1 MKHKYIALHI
11 PTGTRHEDR
20 ELDSFYGELSRLQF
34 LELLNAWN
42 GQMPGIWQ
50 YWSN

>member
-11 PTGTRHEDR
+11 PTGTRHER
-20 ELDSFYGELSRLQF
+20 EMDYETTRHAFLLLLD
-34 LELLNAWN
+34 AWN
-42 GQMPGIWQ
+42 SQQPGIWQ

>member
-11 PTGTRHEDR
+11 PTGTRHER
-20 ELDSFYGELSRLQF
+20 ETEDGLGRLQF
-34 LELLNAWN
+34 LSLLNAWN
-42 GQMPGIWQ
+42 SQMPGIWQ